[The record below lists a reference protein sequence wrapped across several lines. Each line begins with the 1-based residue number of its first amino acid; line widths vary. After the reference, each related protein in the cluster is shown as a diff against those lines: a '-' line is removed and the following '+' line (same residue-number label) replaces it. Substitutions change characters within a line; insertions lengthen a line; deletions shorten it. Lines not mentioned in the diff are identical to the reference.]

1 MRIKCTMLTIYL
13 KVICAGFEILNKHLR
28 LQKCIFS
35 NENDIFNLL
44 VPLSMFMGDSVLR
57 PP

>member
-1 MRIKCTMLTIYL
+1 MLTIYL
-13 KVICAGFEILNKHLR
+13 KVICACFEILNKHLR